1 LKTDDPADY
10 KARQVKLFSSML
22 PSALHL
28 HVGDGSCSDCAV
40 MESKIKTGKGY
51 DVLFCLECC
60 KVEEADV
67 HPEMGFRVA
76 LTLLQHTRREST
88 RTQNNWMM

>member
-1 LKTDDPADY
+1 
-10 KARQVKLFSSML
+10 
-22 PSALHL
+22 
-28 HVGDGSCSDCAV
+28 

-51 DVLFCLECC
+51 DVHFCLECC